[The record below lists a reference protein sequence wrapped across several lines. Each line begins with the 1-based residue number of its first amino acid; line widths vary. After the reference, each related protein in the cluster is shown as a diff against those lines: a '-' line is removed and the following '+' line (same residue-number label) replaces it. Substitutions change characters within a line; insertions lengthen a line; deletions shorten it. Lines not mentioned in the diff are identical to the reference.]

1 MHDLWLLP
9 FTIYQTVR
17 KSCHFQNRSTFWT
30 TLFVF
35 SPTCAILP
43 RNILHF
49 RAHRWVNINLCTF
62 WRLHLCRGTA
72 RGSSA
77 VCHAWSVTP
86 TIHHLP
92 NSPKILSFSK
102 SIDCYLVHK
111 FFSPYCPFTSILY
124 KNKMWKLHSLRF
136 WGVFCIKF
144 CLFYIVLLKSYIC
157 FYFSP

>member
-1 MHDLWLLP
+1 MVGATVYAWHTGLLLRAVPMHKCNCENAKILNNFNLSIP
-9 FTIYQTVR
+9 
-17 KSCHFQNRSTFWT
+17 S
-30 TLFVF
+30 
-35 SPTCAILP
+35 CAILP

-102 SIDCYLVHK
+102 SIDCYLLHSL
-111 FFSPYCPFTSILY
+111 FALLPFTSFLY
-124 KNKMWKLHSLRF
+124 ENKIWKLHSLRF
-136 WGVFCIKF
+136 GGMF
-144 CLFYIVLLKSYIC
+144 
-157 FYFSP
+157 

>member
-1 MHDLWLLP
+1 MN
-9 FTIYQTVR
+9 
-17 KSCHFQNRSTFWT
+17 K
-30 TLFVF
+30 LFVKIP
-35 SPTCAILP
+35 SCAILP

-92 NSPKILSFSK
+92 NSPKNLVIFKIDRLLFST
-102 SIDCYLVHK
+102 V
-111 FFSPYCPFTSILY
+111 FSPYCL
-124 KNKMWKLHSLRF
+124 LQA
-136 WGVFCIKF
+136 FCIKIAAL
-144 CLFYIVLLKSYIC
+144 CRTLLKIVSCAVFAFLQILFVLHSTSEKLHMLET
-157 FYFSP
+157 FYFSH